1 MQDKYTRVPRWALE
15 LYTDLCPVC
24 VSALPRKVNTAGSQP
39 IVTKG
44 FQRRGQ
50 IDLIDFQSLPDGDY
64 KFLLNYQDHGIKL
77 FHCMPLTVRRPR
89 TCNRLWHAHN
99 RLCHVH
105 NRLWHAHNW
114 LWSAHNG

>member
-77 FHCMPLTVRRPR
+77 DKRCEGQRSDTQGCVKRNEEGVAL
-89 TCNRLWHAHN
+89 
-99 RLCHVH
+99 
-105 NRLWHAHNW
+105 
-114 LWSAHNG
+114 G